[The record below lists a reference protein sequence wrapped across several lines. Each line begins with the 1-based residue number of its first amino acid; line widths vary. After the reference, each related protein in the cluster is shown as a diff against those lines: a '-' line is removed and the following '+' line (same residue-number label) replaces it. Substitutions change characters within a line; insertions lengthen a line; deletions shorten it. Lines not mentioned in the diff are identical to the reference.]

1 MTHALSVRARLPL
14 LAAIA
19 ALVLPA
25 TAHACACG
33 CGIFDVGDGTLIPQP
48 SDSGFSVFYRYAYM
62 DQNQNFEQG
71 HKAPAA
77 DNSDQRIQTSFHTL
91 GAEYRVNHK
100 WMVMAQLPIYD
111 RHFTTS
117 ATDDAGN
124 TANVTFPL
132 TAAGDAMVQV
142 TYTGLT
148 PDMADGLSFG
158 VKLPTGRHTSPTYGN
173 YTQNPPYDPDTLP
186 GTGST
191 DILVG
196 GYHVGHIGVGREGAA
211 HWFAQAQYK
220 IAVATQNGYRPGNEI
235 DSALGVSYDLATGG
249 VTKLSPTLQLLG
261 SVRARDSGVNAV
273 PLNSGYQRL
282 LIAPGARVQLSRKLS
297 VYADVEL
304 PIAQYTN
311 AASSVAIEG
320 TAGQLVAPAL
330 FKMQVNYGF

>member
-1 MTHALSVRARLPL
+1 MTPPPISRRSRLPL
-14 LAAIA
+14 LAAFIA
-19 ALVLPA
+19 IALPA
-25 TAHACACG
+25 TAQACACG
-33 CGIFDVGDGTLIPQP
+33 CGIFDVGDGTLIPQA

-62 DQNQNFEQG
+62 DQSRNFEQG
-71 HKAPAA
+71 HTAPAT
-77 DNSDQRIQTSFHTL
+77 DNSDQRIATSFHTL
-91 GAEYRVNHK
+91 GAEYMISPR
-100 WMVMAQLPIYD
+100 WAVMAQLPIYD

-132 TAAGDAMVQV
+132 TAAGDAMVQL
-142 TYTGLT
+142 TYTGLS
-148 PDMADGLSFG
+148 PDMSNGLTFG
-158 VKLPTGRHTSPTYGN
+158 VKLPTGRTSSPTYGN
-173 YTQNPPYDPDTLP
+173 YTQNPPYDPDTMP

-196 GYHVGHIGVGREGAA
+196 GYHVGHIGAAA

-220 IAVATQNGYRPGNEI
+220 IAVATRNGYRPGNEI

-249 VTKLSPTLQLLG
+249 ATKLSPTLQLLG

-282 LIAPGARVQLSRKLS
+282 LVAPGLRVQLTRKLS
-297 VYADVEL
+297 LYADVEL
-304 PIAQYTN
+304 PVAQYVN
-311 AASSVAIEG
+311 SASPADQADSM
-320 TAGQLVAPAL
+320 GQLVAPAL